1 MRARLAADIETLLR
15 LAVGALEILPLERPV
30 VREPVER
37 LEAQILFRKT
47 IAGAAPMERQPAHR
61 HRHRD
66 DALGLLVFDEVVVP
80 GMFAVVHGAL
90 AVPPAVLR
98 VENRSPGF
106 DHGDCDPRAEL
117 RELLREHRG
126 CDAAADD
133 ADVGFVGHHF
143 ICRGANMH
151 HGGWGPTPSRS
162 RSRIRARLGSRL
174 SRPVPSRPTALGL
187 ASDDYPLSD
196 RYASGGGRFVVI
208 WIGRHTSRLIC
219 AR

>member
-37 LEAQILFRKT
+37 FEAQILFRKT
-47 IAGAAPMERQPAHR
+47 IAGAAPMQRQPAHR

-90 AVPPAVLR
+90 AVPPAVFR

-106 DHGDCDPRAEL
+106 DHGDRDPRPEL

-126 CDAAADD
+126 GDAAADD

-143 ICRGANMH
+143 ICRGA
-151 HGGWGPTPSRS
+151 PPP
-162 RSRIRARLGSRL
+162 
-174 SRPVPSRPTALGL
+174 RPVPSRPTALGFGC
-187 ASDDYPLSD
+187 DDCPLSQLS
-196 RYASGGGRFVVI
+196 R
-208 WIGRHTSRLIC
+208 TSSQSFPLRRAC
-219 AR
+219 M